1 MGLAEILTDMAEG
14 LAAFVPAFG
23 KSIWELFL
31 NMFLTF
37 TESEGTVTVTGL
49 NMLGVFSMMSLVIGL
64 AYKIVPMV
72 ANWISKKAASAR
84 KRRAKA

>member
-1 MGLAEILTDMAEG
+1 MGLNEILTDIAEG

-37 TESEGTVTVTGL
+37 TESEGIVTVTGF
-49 NMLGVFSMMSLVIGL
+49 NMLGVLSLMSLVIGL
-64 AYKIVPMV
+64 TYKIFPTV
-72 ANWISKKAASAR
+72 ANWISRKVKSR

>member
-1 MGLAEILTDMAEG
+1 MGLVEILTDMGEG

-23 KSIWELFL
+23 KSIWQLFL

-49 NMLGVFSMMSLVIGL
+49 NMLGVFSLMSLVIGL
-64 AYKIVPMV
+64 TYKIFPTV
-72 ANWISKKAASAR
+72 ANWISSKVKSR
-84 KRRAKA
+84 KRCSKA